1 MKVFKT
7 ISPCYFDRDLSWLS
21 FNYRVLMEAKNQQLP
36 LYDRIKFLGIYSSNL
51 DEFFRVRVAS
61 LKSLTAIDK
70 KKIRK
75 KLAFE
80 PDKLLDQIVTT
91 VTQQQ
96 NEFGSIFQKN
106 IIPGLRRERIILY
119 QKEKL
124 TKLQLK
130 FIKDFFLSK
139 VLSYLQPVILSSN
152 SEHFLK
158 NRQLY
163 LIVNLISKE
172 ENVTAYL
179 NIPSEM
185 LPRFVELPA
194 SRGKNYFMYL
204 DDLIRANLSYVFPGY
219 TLKESY
225 SVKLNRD
232 AELYIEDEYSG
243 NLVEKISK
251 NLSKRNIGVPSRFLY
266 DHRMPEELLQQA
278 MKIFGIEENDCV
290 EGGRYHNLHD
300 LMNLPNPRKPA
311 LESGRLLPLAHQ
323 MIDECESIFQAIDQR
338 DQMLHFPYHSYDY
351 VLRFFNEAA
360 IHPNVKEIKVTL
372 YRIAKFSYIA
382 NALISAARNGKKV
395 CVFLEIKARFD
406 EENNLK
412 WAKEME
418 EAGIKILY
426 SMPGLKVH
434 AKIAYVRLKENG
446 QDKEYAY
453 LGTGNFNEVTAG
465 IYADHALL
473 TAHTGMVNDLKAVF
487 DFLEKEKPISRL
499 QYLMVAQSNMLDQLL
514 ALIDQEMMH
523 AREGKMANIIIK
535 LNNLE
540 EKVMIDKLYEASQT
554 GVHIQLIIRGICC
567 LIPGVKGLSENIR
580 VIRLVDQY
588 LEHARIFIFHNNG
601 KEHIYMSSADWMGRN
616 LYRRIEVGFPIF
628 HEKIKK
634 EISTLIT
641 LQLSDNTKACFL
653 DHKLNNRY
661 VTTSDHTKKVR
672 AQQDFYYW
680 LRKKTS
686 HKQSL

>member
-1 MKVFKT
+1 MKSFN
-7 ISPCYFDRDLSWLS
+7 SADAHYFDRDLSWLS
-21 FNYRVLMEAKNQQLP
+21 FNYRVLMEAKNQEVQ

-61 LKSLTAIDK
+61 IKSLAAIDK

-75 KLAFE
+75 KLDFE
-80 PDKLLDQIVTT
+80 PEQLLEQILAIVTK
-91 VTQQQ
+91 QQ
-96 NEFGSIFQKN
+96 NDFGKTYQKN
-106 IIPGLRRERIILY
+106 IIPGLRKENIILY

-124 TKLQLK
+124 TQSQLK

-139 VLSYLQPVILSSN
+139 VLSYLQPVILSPER
-152 SEHFLK
+152 EHFLK

-163 LIVNLISKE
+163 LIVDLFSKDQ
-172 ENVTAYL
+172 NVTAYL

-185 LPRFVELPA
+185 LPRFVALPA
-194 SRGKNYFMYL
+194 SRGKNYFIYL
-204 DDLIRANLSYVFPGY
+204 DDLIRLNLSYIFPGY
-219 TLKESY
+219 TIQGSY
-225 SVKLNRD
+225 SMKLNRD

-243 NLVEKISK
+243 NLIEKISK
-251 NLSKRNIGVPSRFLY
+251 NLSKRNVGTPSRFLY
-266 DHRMPEELLQQA
+266 DHQMPEDLLKHS
-278 MKIFGIEENDCV
+278 MKVFGISEHDCV

-300 LMNLPNPRKPA
+300 LMKLPNPRKPD
-311 LESGRLLPLAHQ
+311 LEGKQFSPLPHTK
-323 MIDECESIFQAIDQR
+323 IDACESIFQAIDQG

-372 YRIAKFSYIA
+372 YRIAKFSFIA

-418 EAGIKILY
+418 EAGVKILY

-434 AKIAYVRLKENG
+434 AKIAYIKMKKDG
-446 QDKEYAY
+446 QNHEYAY

-473 TAHTGMVNDLKAVF
+473 TAHQGIVKDLKQVF
-487 DFLEKEKPISRL
+487 SFLEKQKPIAKL
-499 QYLMVAQSNMLDQLL
+499 DHLMVAQSNMIERLM
-514 ALIDQEMMH
+514 ALIAKEMEN
-523 AREGKMANIIIK
+523 AQAGKKANMIIK

-540 EKVMIDKLYEASQT
+540 EKEMIDKLYEASQA
-554 GVHIQLIIRGICC
+554 GVQIQLIIRGICC
-567 LIPGVKGLSENIR
+567 LIPGVKGLSDNIK

-588 LEHARIFIFHNNG
+588 LEHARIFIFHNDGN
-601 KEHIYMSSADWMGRN
+601 ELFFLSSADWMGRN
-616 LYRRIEVGFPIF
+616 LHRRIEVGFPIY
-628 HEKIKK
+628 EEEIKK
-634 EISTLIT
+634 EIKTLIT
-641 LQLSDNTKACFL
+641 FQLSDNTKACLL
-653 DHKLNNRY
+653 DQKLSNHYINNI
-661 VTTSDHTKKVR
+661 DQLKKVR
-672 AQQDFYYW
+672 AQSDFYFW
-680 LRKKTS
+680 LKNQIS
-686 HKQSL
+686 HR